1 MSNIYRIDFDKLV
14 VQLLPILLRKAA
26 HVAWLRVLIT
36 PWVALH
42 KSFTTKRGA
51 WRYQLTHTPQVFSLE
66 NVLNDHFDPAQRRI
80 YIVDGDYIDA
90 IRFYE
95 SEDSKPVRFYEAT
108 PEVRFYEPSD
118 FDLLDV
124 DFVVRIPLTLSAA
137 EELRLRAL
145 LDFYKLPDKTYTLR
159 YE

>member
-1 MSNIYRIDFDKLV
+1 MSNVYRIDFDKLV
-14 VQLLPILLRKAA
+14 VQLLPILLRKAT
-26 HVAWLRVLIT
+26 HVVWLRALIT

-42 KSFTTKRGA
+42 KSFMAKRAA

-66 NVLNDHFDPAQRRI
+66 NVLNDTFDPEQRRI

-95 SEDSKPVRFYEAT
+95 PADSRPVHFYEAT
-108 PEVRFYEPSD
+108 PEVRFYEPSA
-118 FDLLDV
+118 FDVLDV
-124 DFVVRIPLTLSAA
+124 DFVVHIPLSLSAA
-137 EELRLRAL
+137 EELRFRAL
-145 LDFYKLPDKTYTLR
+145 LDFYKLPDKTYTLK